1 MLNRMA
7 AATSG
12 CLTSPQQQGKPRS
25 AHPSG
30 AGAHADTESS
40 KQARPSCEGT
50 EPSGPES

>member
-7 AATSG
+7 AAMSG
-12 CLTSPQQQGKPRS
+12 CLTSPQQQGKPSS

-30 AGAHADTESS
+30 TGAYADTESG
-40 KQARPSCEGT
+40 KQARRSCEGS